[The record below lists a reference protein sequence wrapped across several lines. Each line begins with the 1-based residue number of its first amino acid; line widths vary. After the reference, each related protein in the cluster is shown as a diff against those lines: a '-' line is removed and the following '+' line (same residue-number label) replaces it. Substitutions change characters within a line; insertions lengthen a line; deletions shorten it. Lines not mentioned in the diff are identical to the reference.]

1 MTVGRPG
8 IGLFNS
14 ETSVAG
20 IVTLLR
26 PTVIAKEI
34 TLPSKGFS
42 VAATGVP
49 LLARILCGSG
59 SALELV
65 RFSLYY

>member
-1 MTVGRPG
+1 MAEGVLMIGFFNYRTTIGGR
-8 IGLFNS
+8 
-14 ETSVAG
+14 
-20 IVTLLR
+20 VTLLR